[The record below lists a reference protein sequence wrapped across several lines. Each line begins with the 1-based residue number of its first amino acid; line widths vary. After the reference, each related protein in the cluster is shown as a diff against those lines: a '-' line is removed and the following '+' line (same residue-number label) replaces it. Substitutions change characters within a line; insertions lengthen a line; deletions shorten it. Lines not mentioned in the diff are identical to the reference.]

1 MSIMSQATHNDNVD
15 GVHMHL
21 ENKKESRVFF
31 WFIWVMYAL
40 VYMTKS
46 CYSAAMAAI
55 VSEGVL
61 TKSQTG
67 FITAAFY
74 VIYGPL
80 QILGGIVA
88 DKYNPERMIKLSLV
102 GGALANLVI
111 FINQNYYVMLAA
123 WCFNAVAQFALWP
136 SVFKIL
142 TSQLVRSDRSMM
154 TSYISLSATVGLF
167 LSYLA
172 ASFVSKWQY
181 NFAISSGILFV
192 LAVLMHIIYNKIEPD
207 MKPDKEV
214 KREEKTKHEIPTAKL
229 FLISGFFAMLIPV
242 ISRVMVDNYAKTLS
256 PTMIMESYS
265 NVSPM
270 LANRL
275 GLIVIVS
282 GLVGIA
288 VAKVLYPRFVKN
300 ELALHVGALVLCI
313 PFSLILRR
321 VGTASIALVI
331 VSLCMISVLF
341 NVMRLL
347 TFNYNMRF
355 VKFGRNGTA
364 AGISNFGESMGIM
377 IQSYGFTL
385 VAEKLGWVAVADTST
400 IFIIVSIAFNV
411 LAMLMWRRFI
421 KKVD

>member
-1 MSIMSQATHNDNVD
+1 MSIISQPTHNDNVD

-21 ENKKESRVFF
+21 ENKKESRAFF

-46 CYSAAMAAI
+46 CYSAAMASI

-111 FINQNYYVMLAA
+111 FVNQNYYVMLAA

-154 TSYISLSATVGLF
+154 TSIISLSATIGLF
-167 LSYLA
+167 LSYLV
-172 ASFVSKWQY
+172 ASFVSKWQN
-181 NFAISSGILFV
+181 NFVISSVVLFV
-192 LAVLMHIIYNKIEPD
+192 LAVLMHIIYSKIEPD

-214 KREEKTKHEIPTAKL
+214 KQEEKTKHEIPTGRL
-229 FLISGFFAMLIPV
+229 FLVSGFFAMLIPA

-256 PTMIMESYS
+256 PTMIMESYN
-265 NVSPM
+265 NVSPV

-282 GLVGIA
+282 GLAGIA
-288 VAKVLYPRFVKN
+288 LAKLLYPRFVKN
-300 ELALHVGALVLCI
+300 ELTLHVGALVLCI
-313 PFSLILRR
+313 PFALILRC
-321 VGTASIALVI
+321 VGTASMALVI

-385 VAEKLGWVAVADTST
+385 VAEKMGWVAVADMST
-400 IFIIVSIAFNV
+400 IFVVIAIAFNII
-411 LAMLMWRRFI
+411 AMIMWRRFI